1 MNKYDTFKRIYEDSN
16 HDDYKYVETTWKDL
30 KDTINN
36 ADSNLRIKI
45 TDPENVVLGDS
56 GTFGTIG
63 NIIYRYK
70 GKYLF
75 DFTPSDLSTAK
86 YTPIYSNIVE
96 SYNIALFSYCTN
108 LSGIGKLPTSI
119 TNTNKLFKKCI
130 NLTKVDT
137 SSFKNTT
144 FAGCMFQ
151 NCTSLISIDTS
162 TFTNVKDAPC
172 MFDGCTS
179 LTNIDTS
186 AFTNV
191 TDADYMFYGCTSLTN
206 IDTSAFK
213 NIESGKHMFDS
224 CTNLNID
231 VRNDYLFNHLSNSH
245 FGDDE
250 YDESTKNK
258 MFKRIYEDSN
268 HDDYNYVETTWEDL
282 EDTLDNMY
290 SNLKIKITDPENVV
304 LGDADAPGTLGYII
318 SSYTGS
324 YFLDFTP
331 SDFSTATYTADSK
344 CLFFGCTNLSG
355 MCKLPNNIIDAS
367 SMFQNCTGLTSID
380 TSGFTN
386 VIDAFRMFA
395 NCTGLT
401 SIDTSAFTKVT
412 HSTGMFSGC
421 TGLTSINTSV
431 FTNVTNASDMFSNC
445 QKLTSIDTSA
455 FKNVT
460 NAEYMFYNCTSLT
473 NIDTSAFKNVKNANS
488 MFSGCT
494 NLNIDVRNDYLFN
507 HLSNSHFGDDEYD
520 ESTKNKMFKRIYED
534 SNHDDYKYVETTWED
549 LEDTINNADSNLRI
563 KITDPENVVLGDS
576 YTSGTIGN
584 IIYSYIGK
592 YMFDFTPSEFSTAK
606 YTVASTNLFDGCINL
621 SGMCKLPS
629 SITNAQWMF
638 NECIKLT
645 IIDTS
650 GFTKVTDADKMF
662 YNCTEL
668 TSIDT
673 TVFKKVTD
681 AENMFSNCTGL
692 TSIDTTAFKNVKY
705 PRAMFYNCTG
715 LTNIDTTAF
724 TKVTDAENMFSNC
737 TGLTSIDTTAFK
749 NVKYPRAMFYN
760 CTGLTSIDLSV
771 FHNNYNVY
779 YLGLDNIKINNKDN
793 NYYDEYCR
801 STDEDGMCEPSDDP
815 NSSKYIGD
823 PMDAY
828 EDFSYQDDHDRDPND
843 LY

>member
-1 MNKYDTFKRIYEDSN
+1 MLEMTICSIIFLIATLEMMNMM
-16 HDDYKYVETTWKDL
+16 
-30 KDTINN
+30 
-36 ADSNLRIKI
+36 
-45 TDPENVVLGDS
+45 
-56 GTFGTIG
+56 
-63 NIIYRYK
+63 
-70 GKYLF
+70 
-75 DFTPSDLSTAK
+75 
-86 YTPIYSNIVE
+86 
-96 SYNIALFSYCTN
+96 
-108 LSGIGKLPTSI
+108 
-119 TNTNKLFKKCI
+119 
-130 NLTKVDT
+130 KV
-137 SSFKNTT
+137 
-144 FAGCMFQ
+144 
-151 NCTSLISIDTS
+151 
-162 TFTNVKDAPC
+162 
-172 MFDGCTS
+172 
-179 LTNIDTS
+179 
-186 AFTNV
+186 
-191 TDADYMFYGCTSLTN
+191 
-206 IDTSAFK
+206 
-213 NIESGKHMFDS
+213 H
-224 CTNLNID
+224 
-231 VRNDYLFNHLSNSH
+231 R
-245 FGDDE
+245 
-250 YDESTKNK
+250 
-258 MFKRIYEDSN
+258 
-268 HDDYNYVETTWEDL
+268 
-282 EDTLDNMY
+282 
-290 SNLKIKITDPENVV
+290 IKITDPENVV

-592 YMFDFTPSEFSTAK
+592 YMFDFTPSDFSTAK
-606 YTVASTNLFDGCINL
+606 YTVDSTNLFDGCINL

-662 YNCTEL
+662 YNCT
-668 TSIDT
+668 
-673 TVFKKVTD
+673 
-681 AENMFSNCTGL
+681 
-692 TSIDTTAFKNVKY
+692 
-705 PRAMFYNCTG
+705 G
-715 LTNIDTTAF
+715 LTNIDTTVF
-724 TKVTDAENMFSNC
+724 KKVTDAENMFSNC

-828 EDFSYQDDHDRDPND
+828 EDFSYQDDNDRDPND

>member
-45 TDPENVVLGDS
+45 TDPENVGLGDS

-268 HDDYNYVETTWEDL
+268 HDDY
-282 EDTLDNMY
+282 
-290 SNLKIKITDPENVV
+290 
-304 LGDADAPGTLGYII
+304 
-318 SSYTGS
+318 
-324 YFLDFTP
+324 
-331 SDFSTATYTADSK
+331 
-344 CLFFGCTNLSG
+344 
-355 MCKLPNNIIDAS
+355 
-367 SMFQNCTGLTSID
+367 
-380 TSGFTN
+380 
-386 VIDAFRMFA
+386 
-395 NCTGLT
+395 
-401 SIDTSAFTKVT
+401 
-412 HSTGMFSGC
+412 
-421 TGLTSINTSV
+421 
-431 FTNVTNASDMFSNC
+431 
-445 QKLTSIDTSA
+445 
-455 FKNVT
+455 
-460 NAEYMFYNCTSLT
+460 
-473 NIDTSAFKNVKNANS
+473 
-488 MFSGCT
+488 
-494 NLNIDVRNDYLFN
+494 
-507 HLSNSHFGDDEYD
+507 
-520 ESTKNKMFKRIYED
+520 
-534 SNHDDYKYVETTWED
+534 KYVETTWED

-592 YMFDFTPSEFSTAK
+592 YMFDFTPSDFSTAK
-606 YTVASTNLFDGCINL
+606 YTVDSTNLFDGCINL

-673 TVFKKVTD
+673 TVFKNVTN
-681 AENMFSNCTGL
+681 AHGMFDGCTGL
-692 TSIDTTAFKNVKY
+692 TSIDTTAFTNVTD
-705 PRAMFYNCTG
+705 ADFMFDGCTG

-828 EDFSYQDDHDRDPND
+828 EDFSYQDDNDRDPND